1 MESCNHSDDEEIGE
15 FPELNEQDGSSKWSA
30 AFACIVLASI
40 IAGACALFYYLHS
53 SNQKALEDQAK
64 LNADKAVNVLAPGI
78 EKAWTAY
85 VDRRV
90 AAAIQVKAG
99 AISVTDDSNETRFVS
114 RNTPYQVKCAPMDS
128 SVEFGSGDN
137 SVTVP
142 IYGWLVDREAE
153 SPPPLGVI
161 ESSVAATSLSR
172 MLCER
177 ISLSLSK
184 IVPP

>member
-1 MESCNHSDDEEIGE
+1 MEPRSEPTDDE
-15 FPELNEQDGSSKWSA
+15 FADFELEKQSPPGKWSV
-30 AFACIVLASI
+30 AFACIALAFI
-40 IAGACALFYYLHS
+40 VAGACALFYYVDS
-53 SNQKALEDQAK
+53 SNKKALEDQAK
-64 LNADKAVNVLAPGI
+64 LNADKAVNVLASGI
-78 EKAWTAY
+78 EAAWTAY

-99 AISVTDDSNETRFVS
+99 AISVTDDSNEARLVS
-114 RNTPYQVKCAPMDS
+114 RNTPYQVKCAPMES
-128 SVEFGSGDN
+128 WVEFGYGDN

-142 IYGWLVDREAE
+142 IYGWLVDRDAE

-161 ESSVAATSLSR
+161 GSSIAAANLSKT
-172 MLCER
+172 LCEH

>member
-15 FPELNEQDGSSKWSA
+15 FLELDEQDGSSKWSA

-64 LNADKAVNVLAPGI
+64 LNADKAVNVLASGV
-78 EKAWTAY
+78 EEAWTAY

-114 RNTPYQVKCAPMDS
+114 RNTPYQVKCAPMES
-128 SVEFGSGDN
+128 SVEFGFGDN

-161 ESSVAATSLSR
+161 ESSVAAASLSR

-177 ISLSLSK
+177 ISVSLSK
-184 IVPP
+184 IVSP